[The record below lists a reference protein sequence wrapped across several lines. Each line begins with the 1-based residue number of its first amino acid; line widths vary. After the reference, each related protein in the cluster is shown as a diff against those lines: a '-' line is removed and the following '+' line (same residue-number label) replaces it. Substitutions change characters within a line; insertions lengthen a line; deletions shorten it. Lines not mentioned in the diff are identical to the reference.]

1 MGKCMNCGYDMKIK
15 DDESRCPSCGQ
26 RPYVCWN
33 CHETIKI
40 ENTNECNVCGF
51 YVCDICGYCGSNC
64 EKETIIKELVEK
76 YKLSSKDA
84 REIIERLMKKVK
96 GKIKRKCPDGVPY
109 TYAKDRLRRFVLKME
124 GYGVNSDEDKEAFKN
139 RFNEIIKM
147 EEGQTITV
155 SEAKKDGEHGQE
167 ERDVLN
173 LAVCMGIMEK
183 ETQTNEDG
191 KKFEIWTKN
200 EEEESCEYMNIDD
213 LQKKRCPK
221 CNKTFSMNKEMCD
234 TCKYKKG
241 NEKGNNVKLIKQ
253 KSVIHFCQLKYNQF
267 IELKEDEE
275 IGRD

>member
-40 ENTNECNVCGF
+40 EDTNECNVCGF
-51 YVCDICGYCGSNC
+51 YICNFCGHCGPNCD
-64 EKETIIKELVEK
+64 KESIIKELIEK

-96 GKIKRKCPDGVPY
+96 GKIKKKCPEGVPY
-109 TYAKDRLRRFVLKME
+109 TYAKDRLRRFVLKMD
-124 GYGVNSDEDKEAFKN
+124 GVGVTSDEDQEAFKS
-139 RFNEIIKM
+139 RFDEILEI
-147 EEGQTITV
+147 EEGQIITV
-155 SEAKKDGEHGQE
+155 SKAKKHGEHGQE

-173 LAVCMGIMEK
+173 LAICMGFVEK
-183 ETQTNEDG
+183 QTQTNEDG
-191 KKFEIWTKN
+191 KNFEIWTKN
-200 EEEESCEYMNIDD
+200 EHEPCEHINTNE

-221 CNKTFSMNKEMCD
+221 CNKTFSMDKEKCD
-234 TCKYKKG
+234 ICKYKKG
-241 NEKGNNVKLIKQ
+241 KNKGDFVKLVRQ
-253 KSVIHFCQLKYNQF
+253 KSIIHFCQLKYDKF

-275 IGRD
+275 IGCD